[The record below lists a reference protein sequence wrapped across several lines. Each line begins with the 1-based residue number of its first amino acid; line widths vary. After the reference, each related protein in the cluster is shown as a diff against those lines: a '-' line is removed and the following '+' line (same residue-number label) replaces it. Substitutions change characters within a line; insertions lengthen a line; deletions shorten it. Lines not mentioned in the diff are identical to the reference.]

1 MIQNR
6 ILNLIISIFLLI
18 LMLSLI
24 ANSQTKR
31 ADVFPSGGGQSDN
44 TQYKNFGTS
53 AQPSASTSSNSSYKN
68 REGFLNAQDLFGATI
83 STQPVYNITNTSAI
97 SGGSIYLTDDDNDV
111 TQKGVVWSTSAMPT
125 TLDNDGITEQGAGPT
140 SGNSTIFASNLTGLQ
155 LGTKYYVRAYMV
167 NVDGTFYGQQR
178 IFTTIPTLGE
188 WGLIALGLLFASFGG
203 WFVMRKMV

>member
-1 MIQNR
+1 MK
-6 ILNLIISIFLLI
+6 IIKYILI
-18 LMLSLI
+18 LMLLPMMLS
-24 ANSQTKR
+24 AQTNQT
-31 ADVFPSGGGQSDN
+31 DVFPAGGGQSDN
-44 TQYKNFGTS
+44 TQYKNFGTIG
-53 AQPSASTSSNSSYKN
+53 QPAASTSSNSSYKN
-68 REGFLNAQDLFGATI
+68 KEGFLNAQYLESI
-83 STQPVYNITNTSAI
+83 ILTQPVYNITNNSAI
-97 SGGSIYLTDDDNDV
+97 SGGSIKLIDDGNDV

-140 SGNSTIFASNLTGLQ
+140 SGNSTIFASNLTGMQ

-167 NVDGTFYGQQR
+167 NSEGTFYGQQR